1 MKMAKTAF
9 DAQRANIYQL
19 DPNVVVIIG
28 LDTPHGPEHVLYDAR
43 ILEPLR
49 EATVLD
55 MMKRG
60 VVTPIV
66 VRKDGSDA
74 VVIDGRRRV
83 MHAREANRRLAEL
96 GQPLI
101 RVPAGSPRRGTDTDH
116 FETLVVLNEH
126 READGPL
133 NRARKAVTLL
143 NRGRTEEEVAQLFA
157 VSVPTLKNLLS
168 LLDLSPEAQQAFSL
182 KEIGL
187 TEAYSLARQSRD
199 DQVRTLENRPKTAA
213 RVARK
218 RGPSR
223 AELLKQIKAVQ
234 AKPASEYNEG
244 VIQALQFAIG
254 DVPAL

>member
-1 MKMAKTAF
+1 MKMSKTAF
-9 DAQRANIYQL
+9 DAQRSNIYQL

-60 VVTPIV
+60 VVTPIA
-66 VRKDGSDA
+66 VRKDGDTA

-83 MHAREANRRLAEL
+83 MHAREANRRLAEM

-101 RVPAGSPRRGTDTDH
+101 RVPALSPRRGTDTDH

-126 READGPL
+126 READGPI

-157 VSVPTLKNLLS
+157 VSVATLKNLLS
-168 LLDLSPEAQQAFSL
+168 LLDLSPEAQLALST

-187 TEAYSLARQSRD
+187 TEAYGLAHKSQD
-199 DQVRTLENRPKTAA
+199 EQTKILENRPKTAA
-213 RVARK
+213 RTARK

-223 AELLKQIKAVQ
+223 AEIQKQIEAIR

-244 VIQALQFAIG
+244 VIQALQFALG